1 MTHVAAHIGLQASFQ
16 LMISCIAHASVLQ
29 QGCCELLHAVHPDVA
44 VTCHCDACR
53 PASDPQLMSYRIFL
67 DSFLLPFKVG
77 EGPAI
82 EAMNT
87 AIKSDRQKLKRI
99 FTEAGQPGD
108 MFRSLFAFESIM
120 VVIFI
125 VMVVW
130 HFHQKLCCR
139 CQCCD
144 HLPQSVTLDVSKCAP
159 VHCCSLLG
167 SVNLRVDAV

>member
-1 MTHVAAHIGLQASFQ
+1 
-16 LMISCIAHASVLQ
+16 
-29 QGCCELLHAVHPDVA
+29 
-44 VTCHCDACR
+44 
-53 PASDPQLMSYRIFL
+53 MSYRIFL

-108 MFRSLFAFESIM
+108 MFRSHSAFESITGRLG
-120 VVIFI
+120 VVFA

-130 HFHQKLCCR
+130 QMVLS
-139 CQCCD
+139 
-144 HLPQSVTLDVSKCAP
+144 LSVL
-159 VHCCSLLG
+159 
-167 SVNLRVDAV
+167 

>member
-1 MTHVAAHIGLQASFQ
+1 
-16 LMISCIAHASVLQ
+16 
-29 QGCCELLHAVHPDVA
+29 
-44 VTCHCDACR
+44 
-53 PASDPQLMSYRIFL
+53 MSYRIFL

-125 VMVVW
+125 VTGTFIRSCVVVVNV
-130 HFHQKLCCR
+130 
-139 CQCCD
+139 
-144 HLPQSVTLDVSKCAP
+144 VTICHSQ
-159 VHCCSLLG
+159 
-167 SVNLRVDAV
+167 